1 MTDLGP
7 GLVPVAPP
15 AGDADPGA
23 EPPMRRR
30 RRDVPVV
37 RGPML
42 GRPFGVDELG
52 RRIDHGSGRTVAAAV
67 RFLQTYV
74 GERVERESEPGVDPI
89 ELRARVER
97 ARREAVD
104 RLVSRLNAAIEDE
117 RRHVTEAYLLD
128 EGNSYSYEFRLFVA
142 AFAREISGD
151 ADFYTDMGRRSIP
164 GSVVSLARPLGVRG
178 TFSILPRLTARF
190 VRTDLRV
197 EGTSRS
203 SARVRWY
210 GGSQLAEIPDPHRR
224 AYVDYACTTYQGTFS
239 AIPTVG
245 WGLPPAEVRELACQ
259 LDDEPYCEWEFRWQA
274 PPRRTDLRAIGL
286 AVLGALAMAAYL
298 GLRLPG
304 WEGVALVA
312 AVLLPAALV
321 LYGTGIRRLGK
332 EARQQRELL
341 LEQRETSERE
351 YDRSERVNAQL
362 QLANLALEERVS
374 ELMALN
380 ELGVALS
387 TTLDL
392 HELLDSALRA
402 VVTHLRFDRALVLLA
417 DEAQGVLA
425 DGRSVGETAEMTRV
439 ISELRLPLDHPH
451 SQLVALYRADGP
463 MLFHDVD
470 QDPHE
475 DNRQLAHALG
485 VTSFLGTP
493 LVAKGRTVGI
503 LAVDNRLSG
512 RNVEPGDGPLL
523 FTVGNLI
530 AAAVEN
536 SRLYEAVEEQNRD
549 LEDRVHRRTEQLAD
563 AVEVAQAARAAAES
577 ASAAK
582 SAFLANV
589 SHELRTPLTSVVGFT
604 KLIRRRLAEVV
615 FPAVA
620 GDDPKVSRTMRQV
633 DENLGI
639 MSAEGERLTAMI
651 NDVLDLEKIEAGRFE
666 WAMGPL
672 SIGEVIERATAATAA
687 LFETTGLSL
696 MTEIDPDLPTVEG
709 DRDRLIQVVINLIS
723 NAVKFTPEGGVSIA
737 ADRVDGAVQVAV
749 VDTGIG
755 IDPADHDTVW
765 ETFRQVGDTLTDKP
779 RGTGL
784 GLPICRQIVE
794 HHGGRMWLESE
805 VGRGSAFIF
814 TIPLQPVAP
823 AVSAGA

>member
-1 MTDLGP
+1 MTEIAP
-7 GLVPVAPP
+7 GLVPVGPP
-15 AGDADPGA
+15 PGEMDERAGSTLVRD
-23 EPPMRRR
+23 
-30 RRDVPVV
+30 RRDVPLV
-37 RGPML
+37 RGRML
-42 GRPFGVDELG
+42 GRPFGKDEHG
-52 RRIDHGSGRTVAAAV
+52 RPIAHGSGRTVAAAL

-74 GERVERESEPGVDPI
+74 GERVEREAEPGIDPV
-89 ELRARVER
+89 ELRARVAR
-97 ARREAVD
+97 AQREAVD
-104 RLVSRLNAAIEDE
+104 RLIGRLNAAIEDE
-117 RRHVTEAYLLD
+117 RFHVTEAYLAD
-128 EGNSYSYEFRLFVA
+128 EGNNYSYEFRLFVA
-142 AFAREISGD
+142 AYAREISGD
-151 ADFYTDMGRRSIP
+151 PDFYTDMGRRSIP

-178 TFSILPRLTARF
+178 TFAILPRLTARF

-197 EGTSRS
+197 EGTTRS

-210 GGSQLAEIPDPHRR
+210 GGSQLSEIPELHRR

-239 AIPTVG
+239 AIPTAG
-245 WGLPPAEVRELACQ
+245 WGLPAAETRELACQ
-259 LDDEPYCEWEFRWQA
+259 LDGSPYCEWEFHWQA
-274 PPRRTDLRAIGL
+274 PPRRTDVRAILL
-286 AVLGALAMAAYL
+286 ALLGSAVMAAYL

-304 WEGVALVA
+304 WESVALIA
-312 AVLLPAALV
+312 AILLPAALL
-321 LYGTGIRRLGK
+321 LYGTGLRRLGS
-332 EARQQRELL
+332 EARRQRELL

-351 YDRSERVNAQL
+351 YDRSERVNAEL
-362 QLANLALEERVS
+362 QLANLALQERVS

-392 HELLDSALRA
+392 DELLDRALRA

-417 DEAQGVLA
+417 DEEQGVLA
-425 DGRSVGETAEMTRV
+425 GGRSVGETTEMTR
-439 ISELRLPLDHPH
+439 IIAELELPLDHPH

-470 QDPHE
+470 QDPHD
-475 DNRQLAHALG
+475 DNRELARALG

-503 LAVDNRLSG
+503 LAVDNRLTG

-536 SRLYEAVEEQNRD
+536 SGLYEAVEQQNRE
-549 LEDRVHRRTEQLAD
+549 LEDRVHQRTGQLAE

-582 SAFLANV
+582 SVFLANV

-604 KLIRRRLAEVV
+604 RLIRRRLAEIV
-615 FPAVA
+615 FPAVVS
-620 GDDPKVSRTMRQV
+620 DDPKVARAMRQI

-687 LFETTGLSL
+687 LFETTGLTL
-696 MTEIDPDLPTVEG
+696 TTEIDPELPAIEG

-723 NAVKFTPEGGVSIA
+723 NAVKFTPEGGVSIT

-755 IDPADHDTVW
+755 IDPVDHDTVW
-765 ETFRQVGDTLTDKP
+765 ESFRQVGDTLTDKP

-814 TIPLQPVAP
+814 TVPLQPVAP
-823 AVSAGA
+823 AAVGA